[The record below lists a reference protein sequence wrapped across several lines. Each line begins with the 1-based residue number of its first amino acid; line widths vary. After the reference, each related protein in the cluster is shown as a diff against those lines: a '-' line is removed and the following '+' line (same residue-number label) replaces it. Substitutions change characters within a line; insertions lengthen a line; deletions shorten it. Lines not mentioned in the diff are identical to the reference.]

1 MQTKISRICRGND
14 FKLQINVVQPQYLDG
29 ITEWEDYNVS
39 QCTDVHT
46 NLYCTKDQIVIPLEW
61 EIKEGTD
68 NVIIAKVLGKW
79 LHVGV
84 YSLEITGIDP
94 DGRAWRYKNKSVFSI
109 VDATAN
115 SEMAGDLMED
125 PLLIKA
131 ETGLFI
137 PNAGPQGHQGEKG
150 DKGDKGVQGP
160 QGEKGDKGDTGETGQ
175 QGVQGPQ
182 GEVGPI
188 GPQGPEGI
196 VDNYDKFGTY
206 EERRSGVWI
215 IYKKTETEPMQ
226 GYSLYE
232 LSKEDRWSQRY
243 IAISNTSDL
252 TLDIDSPSHH
262 NFHVYP
268 ISSTDASDILYDNIY
283 PIKIHE
289 EDSLGDFGRN
299 EKGYLTYDN
308 KIIYMDIIPNVEF
321 NYDKINGLIIP
332 TEAPINNIQITDALN
347 PIKFTATHQETF
359 AYQTET
365 YNIYET
371 DNKIRDLESRLQNE
385 INNIELTPGPQ
396 GPQGTQGTQGD
407 KGDTGETGPQGV
419 QGPQGEKGDKGDKG
433 DTGETGPQG
442 PQGTQGEKGDK
453 GDNGEAGP
461 QGPQGDKGDNGEAGP
476 QGPQGDKGDKGDKGD
491 TGEIGPQGP
500 QGEQGPQGS
509 FDTSNLSLVAFTGSY
524 NDLSD
529 KPTIPTVPTNVSA
542 FNNDAGYLTAIPNTV
557 VTSTTAGLKIEV
569 VSEMPQSPDTNT
581 LYVVK

>member
-1 MQTKISRICRGND
+1 MLIVKQFYKFLQIYLKYYMQTKISRICRGND

-29 ITEWEDYNVS
+29 RTEWQDYNVS

-125 PLLIKA
+125 PLLINA
-131 ETGLFI
+131 EAGLFI
-137 PNAGPQGHQGEKG
+137 PNVGPQGPQGEKG

-160 QGEKGDKGDTGETGQ
+160 QGEKGDKGDTGETGP
-175 QGVQGPQ
+175 QGPQGPQ

-196 VDNYDKFGTY
+196 VDNYDKFGSY
-206 EERRSGVWI
+206 EEKRSGVWI
-215 IYKKTETEPMQ
+215 IYKKTETETVQ

-232 LSKEDRWSQRY
+232 LSKEDSWSQRY
-243 IAISNTSDL
+243 IAISDTDDL
-252 TLDIDSPSHH
+252 ILDIMSPDYHRFSL
-262 NFHVYP
+262 YP
-268 ISSTDASDILYDNIY
+268 ISSTDASDILYDNLY
-283 PIKIHE
+283 PIKIYE
-289 EDSLGDFGRN
+289 QDSYGVFERN
-299 EKGYLTYDN
+299 EKGYITYDN
-308 KIIYMDIIPNVEF
+308 KIIYMGIIPNVDG

-332 TEAPINNIQITDALN
+332 TEAPIYNIQITDSLN
-347 PIKFTATHQETF
+347 PIKFNAYPQQTF
-359 AYQTET
+359 AYQTKT
-365 YNIYET
+365 YTKDET
-371 DNKIRDLESRLQNE
+371 DNKISDLESRLQNE

-396 GPQGTQGTQGD
+396 
-407 KGDTGETGPQGV
+407 
-419 QGPQGEKGDKGDKG
+419 
-433 DTGETGPQG
+433 
-442 PQGTQGEKGDK
+442 
-453 GDNGEAGP
+453 
-461 QGPQGDKGDNGEAGP
+461 GP

-500 QGEQGPQGS
+500 QGS
-509 FDTSNLSLVAFTGSY
+509 FDTSNLSPVAFTGSY

-569 VSEMPQSPDTNT
+569 VSEIPQSPDTNT
-581 LYVVK
+581 LYIVQ